1 MIKYRNIYT
10 DRLIIRHFTIDD
22 LDDFL
27 CIMKDEVVNEFL
39 PWFPLQTRLEA
50 QQMLENSFLNTYK
63 NTESFRY
70 AICLKDDNRA
80 IGYVNLANNE
90 SYDFGYGLRKEYWHQ
105 GIVSEAAK
113 AVLDII
119 KTSSVPFITAT
130 HDVKNMHSGNVMKKI
145 GMEYKYSY
153 EEVVQPKN
161 TKVIFRM
168 YQLNFDDSDYVYKKY
183 WDQHPHF
190 IEDIK

>member
-183 WDQHPHF
+183 WDQYPHF